1 MRRGKGRRGSSVRG
15 NHEVGYARPPLRSR
29 FKKGQSGNAK
39 GRPRGSGSIATIT
52 NKILGEKVSVR
63 EGDKVW
69 LISKMEAIVRGL
81 SLKALKGDQKA
92 IATMLALAQEH
103 IQSEEQPVNGKI
115 TIEFVKPDG
124 SRSALGH
131 SKQPAVGQVD
141 PSKT

>member
-1 MRRGKGRRGSSVRG
+1 MKRGKGRRGSSVCG
-15 NHEVGYARPPLRSR
+15 NHEVGYARPPMHSR
-29 FKKGQSGNAK
+29 FKKGRSGNPK

-92 IATMLALAQEH
+92 IATVLALAQEH
-103 IQSEEQPVNGKI
+103 IQSEEQPESRSI
-115 TIEFVKPDG
+115 TIEFVSPDE
-124 SRSALGH
+124 SRSALDH
-131 SKQPAVGQVD
+131 SKMVR
-141 PSKT
+141 